1 MSDLIKY
8 HRTLVLLYAPL
19 VPLCA
24 GALAHA
30 RAVLSRPPTA
40 SALAYSAAAS
50 LTFDAVLDAALLF
63 AVLSHLVLARTRPLP
78 LPAPLR
84 SVEGFFPKLLASKDS
99 SSSKSSSGGSSS
111 GSSSEAERD
120 KMIVVAPTSTALEQ
134 VWVRRYEWRTGETY
148 YEEVATGKLSYPDGG
163 PSAIFEETDLDSEV
177 LSRGK
182 GGNDVVTMG
191 PAFRVVQDTS
201 RGDAFKE
208 MWGTPFATTRAEQ
221 QVKAAAARA
230 GGWSSSGSGS
240 SGMSYAAVVEAALES
255 PEAWFV
261 AALYGLV
268 AFVGVAGLSRAF
280 HAFSGLGVT
289 AALLAWRH
297 LLLI

>member
-1 MSDLIKY
+1 
-8 HRTLVLLYAPL
+8 
-19 VPLCA
+19 
-24 GALAHA
+24 
-30 RAVLSRPPTA
+30 
-40 SALAYSAAAS
+40 
-50 LTFDAVLDAALLF
+50 
-63 AVLSHLVLARTRPLP
+63 
-78 LPAPLR
+78 
-84 SVEGFFPKLLASKDS
+84 
-99 SSSKSSSGGSSS
+99 
-111 GSSSEAERD
+111 
-120 KMIVVAPTSTALEQ
+120 MIVVASSSTALEQ

-163 PSAIFEETDLDSEV
+163 PSAIFEETDLDGVV

-182 GGNDVVTMG
+182 GGNDVVMMG
-191 PAFRVVQDTS
+191 PAFRVVQDAS

-208 MWGTPFATTRAEQ
+208 MWGNPFATTRAEQ

-230 GGWSSSGSGS
+230 GGRSSGSGS

-261 AALYGLV
+261 TVLYGLV